1 MIFCWNF
8 SISERPPPQHNTTH
22 RMKYEI
28 STYATVS
35 KDDNSFLLLHVQK
48 WSVHNILTVLNK
60 SILKTL
66 QIGKW
71 ELISMYVLSF
81 HNHCVCL
88 YTKAIH
94 MIIRIQY
101 ISWVHV
107 YTIIVYSNLH
117 IHSWFWSCRYRDWQG
132 IYSGTYIHTS
142 LIYIYVYIVPRVKQK
157 GLMTKQYLYLSS

>member
-1 MIFCWNF
+1 M
-8 SISERPPPQHNTTH
+8 
-22 RMKYEI
+22 
-28 STYATVS
+28 
-35 KDDNSFLLLHVQK
+35 
-48 WSVHNILTVLNK
+48 HNILTVLNK

-71 ELISMYVLSF
+71 ELISMYVLSL

-94 MIIRIQY
+94 MIIGIQY

-142 LIYIYVYIVPRVKQK
+142 LIYMYVYIVPRVKQK
-157 GLMTKQYLYLSS
+157 GLMTKQYLYLSISSTLHLNLPGENRPVDYSALSINAFLKLEEFQISQKI